1 MLQVNEQT
9 KKLKRV
15 SMSSMTG
22 FLTLLLLFFALSLQS
37 AVAGEKNKGDSPKVL
52 SVTSTDSAIAPQP
65 FAKVYLALQGCT
77 SCAACRSVIRQMT
90 KGAAKDGKV
99 SLPSDAVE
107 INYDEPT
114 EIPLKKVVGNLAKN
128 RLHNLKLVDVLFDVS
143 GKINSESDGSLMF
156 TIETTGQQFAL
167 STPDG
172 VDSPPENKALRLS
185 AVVEG
190 WRGSDDLT
198 LKLKSFTVNN

>member
-1 MLQVNEQT
+1 MSQVNKETVKFRSVALVVLALFGLATQP
-9 KKLKRV
+9 LFAAGAIDSDSKRTASIETAKSAETTV
-15 SMSSMTG
+15 
-22 FLTLLLLFFALSLQS
+22 TL
-37 AVAGEKNKGDSPKVL
+37 
-52 SVTSTDSAIAPQP
+52 QP
-65 FAKVYLALQGCT
+65 FAKIYLALQGCT

-107 INYDEPT
+107 INYDKPAN
-114 EIPLKKVVGNLAKN
+114 IPLKKVVGNLAKN

-143 GKINSESDGSLMF
+143 GRIETDSDGSLLF

-167 STPDG
+167 STPEG
-172 VDSPPENKALRLS
+172 VDAPPRNEVVRLS
-185 AVVEG
+185 AVVQG

-198 LKLKSFTVNN
+198 LKLKSFSVDN

>member
-1 MLQVNEQT
+1 MLPVDVRTKRLGRVNSQS
-9 KKLKRV
+9 V
-15 SMSSMTG
+15 MS
-22 FLTLLLLFFALSLQS
+22 LTLALLIFWGFVQQPTF
-37 AVAGEKNKGDSPKVL
+37 AGETGKDDSPKVL
-52 SVTSTDSAIAPQP
+52 SVTSTESAIAAKP
-65 FAKVYLALQGCT
+65 FAKVYLALQGCI

-107 INYDEPT
+107 ISYDKPT

-143 GKINSESDGSLMF
+143 GKVKADSDGSLMF
-156 TIETTGQQFAL
+156 TIETTGQKFAL
-167 STPDG
+167 STPEGLDA
-172 VDSPPENKALRLS
+172 PPENKELRLS

-198 LKLKSFTVNN
+198 LKLKSFTVSN